1 MEEQYSNGPEG
12 VGAMPTPNGT
22 KNEKKPKGEFGFL
35 IGLLVGFVVTFL
47 LCVVVVGG
55 VLVYVLLVNG
65 KVINYSSTQKLKLLD
80 KTIHS
85 YYLNEDEISDEDL
98 ENGMYSGMM
107 SALGDPYS
115 VYYTK
120 EEFQEMMESTA
131 GTFCGVGLY
140 LSQDAETGIV
150 KVSRPISGTPGEAA
164 GILAEDILI
173 KVDGE
178 DIAGQTLDV
187 VVSKVKGEEGT
198 HVLLTFMRG
207 EEELEFDVVRAKIQV
222 QTVDHEMKDEANK
235 IGYIRIAEFDDVT
248 YSQFMEALEDLKSQ
262 GMKSLVLDLRSNP
275 GGNVSTVCQIA
286 DELLPE
292 GLIVYTEDKNRNRED
307 MKSDANQA
315 YTGPMVVLVDG
326 NSASAAEILTGA
338 IKDYGLG
345 TIVGT
350 TTFGKGIV
358 QRIIPLGDGTAVKIT
373 VEDYYTPKGN
383 NIHKI
388 GIEPDVE
395 VEFDS
400 DLYLKDKT
408 DNQLEKGLEILRK

>member
-1 MEEQYSNGPEG
+1 MEGYTENKSDRKRG
-12 VGAMPTPNGT
+12 
-22 KNEKKPKGEFGFL
+22 KGIGFL
-35 IGLLVGFVVTFL
+35 LGLLIGAVVTALMF
-47 LCVVVVGG
+47 VIVIGG
-55 VLVYVLLVNG
+55 ILVYVLLVNG
-65 KVINYSSTQKLKLLD
+65 KVVNYSSTQKLKLLD
-80 KTIHS
+80 KTIHN
-85 YYLNEDEISDEDL
+85 YYLNGDEITDLDL

-107 SALGDPYS
+107 EALGDPYS

-120 EEFQEMMESTA
+120 EEFQDMLESTA

-140 LSQDAETGIV
+140 LSQDIETGQV
-150 KVSRPISGTPGEAA
+150 KVSRPIPGTPGEAA

-178 DIAGQTLDV
+178 DIAGQALDV

-198 HVLLTFMRG
+198 HVILTFLRG
-207 EEELEFDVVRAKIQV
+207 EEELEFDVERAKIQV
-222 QTVDHEMKDEANK
+222 QTVEHEMKDEASK
-235 IGYIRIAEFDDVT
+235 IGYIRITEFDDVT
-248 YSQFMEALEDLKSQ
+248 YRQFMDALTDLKDQ

-292 GLIVYTEDKNRNRED
+292 GLIVYTEDNKKKRED
-307 MKSDANQA
+307 MKSDAEQA
-315 YTGPMVVLVDG
+315 YKGPMVVLVDG

-388 GIEPDVE
+388 GIEPDVV

-400 DLYLKDKT
+400 ELYLKDRT
-408 DNQLEKGLEILRK
+408 DNQLEKGIEILKNK